1 MTSSSTSS
9 TLALPAPRPY
19 FPLTSGRYVVEA
31 GLKIL
36 GQQPVEGLIESEF
49 FPIDA
54 HYGAYL
60 SEKRASRRQLARH
73 YATHRL
79 PPALARGVADW
90 LMDRLVLESPQ
101 FFQRDGWVFRNLL
114 AGFEAEVDPEGLT
127 VAAFRLLTPL
137 IPEAQGDAV
146 NGPTD
151 FTGADL
157 LDFLA
162 SQLSEDVALTCRD
175 RETGENWLS
184 LLHVSFPN
192 HWAPEEKIGKPFMAV
207 HEPVADFERIARA
220 SEKLIDAMITKGPF
234 IRFAWGIATDTR
246 LNHHPELPQ
255 GRKLEGEALA
265 ALGEHAF
272 MRIERQTLKG
282 FPEHDT
288 AFFTIRTTFRSIA
301 DVAGDPVQREH
312 LREAIATMSP
322 DALVYKGLKDL
333 QAPLVR
339 FLS

>member
-1 MTSSSTSS
+1 MTSTSS
-9 TLALPAPRPY
+9 TLALPAPRAY
-19 FPLTSGRYVVEA
+19 FPLNSGRYVVEA

-36 GQQPVEGLIESEF
+36 GQQSVEGLIESEF

-54 HYGAYL
+54 LYGAYL
-60 SEKRASRRQLARH
+60 SEKRASRRQLAKH

-79 PPALARGVADW
+79 APAIARDVADW
-90 LMDRLVLESPQ
+90 LMNRLVLESPQ

-114 AGFEAEVDPEGLT
+114 AGFEAEVDPEGLE
-127 VAAFRLLTPL
+127 VAAFRLLTPML
-137 IPEAQGDAV
+137 PEAQGDAV
-146 NGPTD
+146 NGPVD

-162 SQLSEDVALTCRD
+162 SQLSEDLAITCRD
-175 RETGENWLS
+175 RETGENWQAF
-184 LLHVSFPN
+184 LHVSFPN

-255 GRKLEGEALA
+255 GRKLEGDALA
-265 ALGEHAF
+265 ELGEHVF

-282 FPEHDT
+282 FPEHDA
-288 AFFTIRTTFRSIA
+288 AFFTIRTTFRTLAEIA
-301 DVAGDPVQREH
+301 RDSVQREH
-312 LREAIATMSP
+312 LREAIATMGP
-322 DALVYKGLKDL
+322 DALAYKGLEDL

-339 FLS
+339 YLT